1 MTIVLVALIVVTAQ
15 ASTPASL
22 PGNACT
28 PAALVGTWKVV
39 EASQGGETIP
49 TGPTDPVEYKHV
61 TPTHFIVFQVAA
73 GGTNSLTW
81 AHGGVYTL
89 AGGTYT
95 EHVQHGFGQ
104 PFPVLG
110 GKSFAFQ
117 CTMEGDDTWH
127 ISGDVAGTPIVETWK
142 RVSADRKTP

>member
-22 PGNACT
+22 PGSACT

-49 TGPTDPVEYKHV
+49 TGPTDAVEYKHV
-61 TPTHFIVFQVAA
+61 TPTHFIVFQVA
-73 GGTNSLTW
+73 
-81 AHGGVYTL
+81 
-89 AGGTYT
+89 
-95 EHVQHGFGQ
+95 
-104 PFPVLG
+104 
-110 GKSFAFQ
+110 
-117 CTMEGDDTWH
+117 EGDDTWH
-127 ISGDVAGTPIVETWK
+127 ISGDIAGTPIVETWK